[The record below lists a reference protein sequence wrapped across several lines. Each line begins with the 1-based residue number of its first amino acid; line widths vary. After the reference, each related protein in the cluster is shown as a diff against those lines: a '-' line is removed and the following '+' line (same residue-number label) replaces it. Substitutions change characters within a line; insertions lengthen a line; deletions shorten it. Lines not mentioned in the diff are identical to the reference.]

1 MQGMG
6 NTKRS
11 DSFIVVRSPVFHKAS
26 FRIIY
31 NAISSSYAVIGDG
44 TEGAELYTAKPI
56 NLALNAPNAPNLF
69 AVSLADDPNVPNDHN
84 ALTGQTDL
92 PREMR
97 SLFHW
102 GQTDQIN
109 WSLT

>member
-1 MQGMG
+1 MQGLG

-11 DSFIVVRSPVFHKAS
+11 DPFIVVRSPVFHKAS

-56 NLALNAPNAPNLF
+56 NLAPN
-69 AVSLADDPNVPNDHN
+69 DPNDHN